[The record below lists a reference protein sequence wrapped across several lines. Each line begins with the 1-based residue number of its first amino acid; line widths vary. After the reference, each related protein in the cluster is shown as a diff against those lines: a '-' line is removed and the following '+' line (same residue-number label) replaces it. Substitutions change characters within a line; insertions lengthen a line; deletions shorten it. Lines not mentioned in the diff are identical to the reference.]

1 MKKIINKK
9 FNLPV
14 IVTFLIGIVF
24 GIIFI
29 FFISEVDKLII
40 KSEIEEYLSLVS
52 NSSNTLNSILNSFK
66 NNLLYLTIIWVSSIT
81 IIFTPI
87 VFFVIFYKGFLT
99 GFLMSSF
106 IMIFGIKGFIYSLI
120 FTFPHEI
127 INIIVFIL
135 FSIIMVSI
143 SYKIM
148 RSIYNNDTIN
158 LRIFC
163 KKVFILYISFLVVLL
178 LSSILEIYLNHFILG
193 IFF

>member
-14 IVTFLIGIVF
+14 IATFLIGIVF
-24 GIIFI
+24 GIIFL

-40 KSEIEEYLSLVS
+40 KSEIEEYMSLIS

-66 NNLLYLTIIWVSSIT
+66 NNVLYLTIIWVSSIT

-148 RSIYNNDTIN
+148 KSVYKNDTIN

-163 KKVFILYISFLVVLL
+163 KKVFILYIAFILVLL
-178 LSSILEIYLNHFILG
+178 ISSILEIYLNHFILG
-193 IFF
+193 IFS

>member
-24 GIIFI
+24 GIIFL

-106 IMIFGIKGFIYSLI
+106 IMIFGIRGFIYSLI

-148 RSIYNNDTIN
+148 KSIYKNDTIN

-163 KKVFILYISFLVVLL
+163 KKVFILYIAFILVLL
-178 LSSILEIYLNHFILG
+178 ISSILEIYLNHFILG

>member
-9 FNLPV
+9 FDLPV

-24 GIIFI
+24 GIIFL

-127 INIIVFIL
+127 INIVVFIL

-148 RSIYNNDTIN
+148 KSIYKNDTIN

-163 KKVFILYISFLVVLL
+163 KKVFILYIAFILVLL
-178 LSSILEIYLNHFILG
+178 ISSILEIYLNHFILG

>member
-24 GIIFI
+24 GIIFL

-106 IMIFGIKGFIYSLI
+106 IMIFGTKGFIYSLI

-148 RSIYNNDTIN
+148 KSIYKNDTIN

-163 KKVFILYISFLVVLL
+163 KKVFILYIAFILVLL
-178 LSSILEIYLNHFILG
+178 ISSILEIYLNHFILG

>member
-24 GIIFI
+24 GIIFL

-52 NSSNTLNSILNSFK
+52 SSSNTLNSILNSFK

-87 VFFVIFYKGFLT
+87 IFFVIFYKGFLT

-127 INIIVFIL
+127 INIIVYIL
-135 FSIIMVSI
+135 FSTIMVSI

>member
-1 MKKIINKK
+1 MKKIINKR

-24 GIIFI
+24 GIIFL

-127 INIIVFIL
+127 INIVVFIL

-148 RSIYNNDTIN
+148 KSKYKNDTIN

-163 KKVFILYISFLVVLL
+163 KKVFILYIAFILVLL
-178 LSSILEIYLNHFILG
+178 ISSILEIYLNHFVLG

>member
-24 GIIFI
+24 GIIFL
-29 FFISEVDKLII
+29 FFISEMDKLII

-52 NSSNTLNSILNSFK
+52 SSSNTLNSILNSFK

-87 VFFVIFYKGFLT
+87 IFFVIFYKGFLT

-148 RSIYNNDTIN
+148 KSIYKNDTIN

-163 KKVFILYISFLVVLL
+163 KKVFILYIAFILVLL
-178 LSSILEIYLNHFILG
+178 ISSILEIYLNHFILG

>member
-24 GIIFI
+24 GITFL
-29 FFISEVDKLII
+29 FFISQVDKLII

-127 INIIVFIL
+127 INIMVFIL

-148 RSIYNNDTIN
+148 KSIYKNDTIN

-163 KKVFILYISFLVVLL
+163 KKVFILYIAFILVLL
-178 LSSILEIYLNHFILG
+178 ISSILEIYLNHFILG

>member
-1 MKKIINKK
+1 MKKIINKR

-24 GIIFI
+24 GIIFL

-40 KSEIEEYLSLVS
+40 KSEIEEYLNLVG
-52 NSSNTLNSILNSFK
+52 NSQDSINSILISFK
-66 NNLLYLTIIWVSSIT
+66 NNLLYLTIIWVCSIS

-87 VFFVIFYKGFLT
+87 IFFVIFYKGFLT

-148 RSIYNNDTIN
+148 KSIYKNDTIN

-163 KKVFILYISFLVVLL
+163 KKVFILYVSFILILL

>member
-1 MKKIINKK
+1 MKKIINKR

-24 GIIFI
+24 GIIFL

-127 INIIVFIL
+127 INIVVFIL

-148 RSIYNNDTIN
+148 KSIYKNDTIN

-163 KKVFILYISFLVVLL
+163 KKVFILYIAFILVLL
-178 LSSILEIYLNHFILG
+178 ISSILEIYLNHFVLG

>member
-24 GIIFI
+24 GIIFL

-127 INIIVFIL
+127 INIVVFIL

-148 RSIYNNDTIN
+148 KSIYKNDTIN

-163 KKVFILYISFLVVLL
+163 KKVFILYIAFILVLL
-178 LSSILEIYLNHFILG
+178 ISSILEIYLNHFVLG

>member
-24 GIIFI
+24 GIIFL

-127 INIIVFIL
+127 INIVVFIL

-148 RSIYNNDTIN
+148 KSIYKNDTIN

-163 KKVFILYISFLVVLL
+163 KKVFILYIAFILVLL
-178 LSSILEIYLNHFILG
+178 ISSILEIYLNHFILC

>member
-24 GIIFI
+24 GIIFL

-127 INIIVFIL
+127 INIVVFIL

-148 RSIYNNDTIN
+148 KSIYKNDTIN

-163 KKVFILYISFLVVLL
+163 KKVFILYIAFILVLL
-178 LSSILEIYLNHFILG
+178 ISSILEIYLNHFILG

>member
-24 GIIFI
+24 GIIFL

-135 FSIIMVSI
+135 FSIIMISI

-148 RSIYNNDTIN
+148 KSVYKNDTIN

-163 KKVFILYISFLVVLL
+163 KKVFILYIAFILVLL
-178 LSSILEIYLNHFILG
+178 ISSILEIYLNHFILG

>member
-24 GIIFI
+24 GIIFL

-148 RSIYNNDTIN
+148 KSIYKNDTIN

-163 KKVFILYISFLVVLL
+163 KKVFILYIAFILVLL
-178 LSSILEIYLNHFILG
+178 ISSILEIYLNHFILG

>member
-148 RSIYNNDTIN
+148 KSIYKNDTIN

-163 KKVFILYISFLVVLL
+163 KKVFILYIAFILVLL
-178 LSSILEIYLNHFILG
+178 ISSILEIYLNHFILG

>member
-106 IMIFGIKGFIYSLI
+106 IMIFGIRGFIYSLI

-148 RSIYNNDTIN
+148 KSIYKNDTIN

-163 KKVFILYISFLVVLL
+163 KKVFILYIAFILVLL
-178 LSSILEIYLNHFILG
+178 ISSILEIYLNHFILG

>member
-127 INIIVFIL
+127 INIVVFIL

-148 RSIYNNDTIN
+148 KSIYKNDTIN

-163 KKVFILYISFLVVLL
+163 KKVFILYIAFILVLL
-178 LSSILEIYLNHFILG
+178 ISSILEIYLNHFILG

>member
-1 MKKIINKK
+1 MKKIINKR

-24 GIIFI
+24 GIIFL

-127 INIIVFIL
+127 INIVVFIL

-148 RSIYNNDTIN
+148 KSIYKNDTIN

-163 KKVFILYISFLVVLL
+163 KKVFILYITFILVLL
-178 LSSILEIYLNHFILG
+178 ISSILEIYLNHFVLG

>member
-24 GIIFI
+24 GIIFL

-52 NSSNTLNSILNSFK
+52 SSSNTLNSILNSFK

-87 VFFVIFYKGFLT
+87 IFFVIFYKGFLT

-127 INIIVFIL
+127 INIVVFIL

>member
-24 GIIFI
+24 GIIFL
-29 FFISEVDKLII
+29 FFISEMDKLII

-148 RSIYNNDTIN
+148 KSIYKNDTIN

-163 KKVFILYISFLVVLL
+163 KKLYILYIAFILFLLI
-178 LSSILEIYLNHFILG
+178 SSILEIYLNHFILG

>member
-24 GIIFI
+24 GIIFL

>member
-24 GIIFI
+24 GITFL

-148 RSIYNNDTIN
+148 KSIYKNDTIN

-163 KKVFILYISFLVVLL
+163 KKVFILYIAFILVLL
-178 LSSILEIYLNHFILG
+178 ISSILEIYLNHFILG

>member
-24 GIIFI
+24 GIIFL

-127 INIIVFIL
+127 INIVVFIL

-143 SYKIM
+143 SYKIIK
-148 RSIYNNDTIN
+148 SIYKNDTIN

-163 KKVFILYISFLVVLL
+163 KKVFILYIAFILVLL
-178 LSSILEIYLNHFILG
+178 ISSILEIYLNHFILG

>member
-1 MKKIINKK
+1 MKKIINKR

-24 GIIFI
+24 GIIFL

-127 INIIVFIL
+127 INIVVFIL

-148 RSIYNNDTIN
+148 KSIYKNDTIN

-163 KKVFILYISFLVVLL
+163 KKVFILYIAFILVLL
-178 LSSILEIYLNHFILG
+178 ISSILEIYLNHFILG

>member
-24 GIIFI
+24 GITFL
-29 FFISEVDKLII
+29 FFISQVDKLII

-148 RSIYNNDTIN
+148 KSIYKNDTIN

-163 KKVFILYISFLVVLL
+163 KKVFILYIAFILVLL
-178 LSSILEIYLNHFILG
+178 ISSILEIYLNHFILG

>member
-24 GIIFI
+24 GIIFL

-127 INIIVFIL
+127 INIVVFIL

>member
-24 GIIFI
+24 GIIFL
-29 FFISEVDKLII
+29 FFISEMDKLII

-148 RSIYNNDTIN
+148 KSIYKNDTIN

-163 KKVFILYISFLVVLL
+163 KKVFILYIAFILVLL
-178 LSSILEIYLNHFILG
+178 ISSILEIYLNHFILG

>member
-24 GIIFI
+24 GIIFL
-29 FFISEVDKLII
+29 FFISQVDKLII

>member
-24 GIIFI
+24 GIIFL

-148 RSIYNNDTIN
+148 KSIYKNDTIN

-163 KKVFILYISFLVVLL
+163 KKVFILYIAFILVLL
-178 LSSILEIYLNHFILG
+178 ISSILEIYLNHFVLG

>member
-24 GIIFI
+24 GITFL
-29 FFISEVDKLII
+29 FFISQVDKLII

-52 NSSNTLNSILNSFK
+52 NSSNTLNSILNSCK

-127 INIIVFIL
+127 INIVVFIL

-148 RSIYNNDTIN
+148 KSIYKNDTIN
-158 LRIFC
+158 LRIFY
-163 KKVFILYISFLVVLL
+163 KKVFILYIAFILVLL
-178 LSSILEIYLNHFILG
+178 ISSILEIYLNHFILG

>member
-24 GIIFI
+24 GIIFL

-106 IMIFGIKGFIYSLI
+106 IMIFGIKDFIYSLI

-148 RSIYNNDTIN
+148 KSIYKNDTIN

-163 KKVFILYISFLVVLL
+163 KKVFILYIAFILVLL
-178 LSSILEIYLNHFILG
+178 ISSILEIYLNHFILG